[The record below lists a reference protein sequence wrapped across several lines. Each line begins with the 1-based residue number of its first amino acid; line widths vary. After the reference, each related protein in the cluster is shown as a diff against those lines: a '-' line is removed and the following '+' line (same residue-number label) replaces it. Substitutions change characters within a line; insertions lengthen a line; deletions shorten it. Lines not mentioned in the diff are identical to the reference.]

1 MSGCNRTIETGSR
14 SGSIVPG
21 NIPAI
26 NFSARPHSPVLLWV
40 LYQHMNVSKPV
51 EVLQDANIQAELWNF
66 LSNNRKDTARGRLK
80 LSMHGDVVSCAVA
93 IVTNVS

>member
-26 NFSARPHSPVLLWV
+26 NFSAHPPLSYVVMDPNMNTSKLHSGSLVRCKYSEFRL
-40 LYQHMNVSKPV
+40 KI
-51 EVLQDANIQAELWNF
+51 ANTLEGHLE
-66 LSNNRKDTARGRLK
+66 K
-80 LSMHGDVVSCAVA
+80 LSMHGDVASCAMTTCT
-93 IVTNVS
+93 VTN